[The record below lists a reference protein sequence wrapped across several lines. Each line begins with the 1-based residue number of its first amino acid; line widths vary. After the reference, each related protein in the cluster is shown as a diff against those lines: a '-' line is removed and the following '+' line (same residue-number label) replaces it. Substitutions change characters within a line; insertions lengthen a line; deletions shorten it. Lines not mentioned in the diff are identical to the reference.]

1 MLLSRNYP
9 PSAALAPYVRRHY
22 VFDARLPDDFTLI
35 DRLLSETAFIR
46 ILLKGDW
53 LAETAPGEWQG
64 AGPVVLF
71 GPNARPLPV
80 RVAGPFLVI
89 GVAIR
94 PSGWRSVFGCPASE
108 CADRME
114 PLGEHW
120 GEAAAMLLEEV
131 AGAADDAAIVAAIER
146 ALADQIVRHGDLP
159 TDTPM
164 RAFEDIAR
172 HDSTIRVADAAAK
185 LGLSARQMERQCNAG
200 FGHSPKAV
208 LRRSRFL
215 DMAQAMRGFSSP
227 SDEELAAL
235 RYFDQSHLNREFRR
249 FIGMTPGAFAQAQT
263 PLLTAGLKLR
273 ADGLS

>member
-46 ILLKGDW
+46 ILLEGDW
-53 LAETAPGEWQG
+53 LAEIVPGDWRG
-64 AGPVVLF
+64 AGPIVLF
-71 GPNARPLPV
+71 GPNAKPLPV

-89 GVAIR
+89 GVAVR
-94 PSGWRSVFGCPASE
+94 PSGWRSIFGCPANE
-108 CADRME
+108 CADRMV
-114 PLGEHW
+114 PLAERW
-120 GEAAAMLLEEV
+120 GDAADALLDAV
-131 AGAADDAAIVAAIER
+131 RGAADDAAIVAAIEQALIAQIALHGEHR
-146 ALADQIVRHGDLP
+146 ADPQ
-159 TDTPM
+159 M
-164 RAFEDIAR
+164 RRFEDIAR

-185 LGLSARQMERQCNAG
+185 LGLSPRQMERQCLAG

-215 DMAQAMRGFSSP
+215 DMATAMRGFGSP
-227 SDEELAAL
+227 SEDELAAL
-235 RYFDQSHLNREFRR
+235 RYFDQSHLNREFRA
-249 FIGMTPGAFAQAQT
+249 FIDMTPGAFAQAET